1 MAAYDYRCRSCER
14 VFEVR
19 RAMHEEASA
28 VRCPDGH
35 DDVARLWSAVSVGGL
50 AGSATSG
57 AAAAPTGGGGCCGG
71 GCCG

>member
-1 MAAYDYRCRSCER
+1 MAAYDYRCRTCDS

-19 RAMHEEASA
+19 RGIADDAVE

-35 DDVARLWSAVSVGGL
+35 GDVARLWSAVAVGGR
-50 AGSATSG
+50 SAAPAAP
-57 AAAAPTGGGGCCGG
+57 AAAGGGCCGG

>member
-1 MAAYDYRCRSCER
+1 MAAYDYRCRTCDS

-19 RAMHEEASA
+19 RGIVDDAAE

-35 DDVARLWSAVSVGGL
+35 DDVARLWSAVAVGGR
-50 AGSATSG
+50 SAAPAVP
-57 AAAAPTGGGGCCGG
+57 AAAGGGCCGG